1 MFQNH
6 VRWFQENRVA
16 GIVAEIEGNKKY
28 DWLRSY
34 YPVGIYN
41 YDKLDRPIFYERLG
55 LLDIKGVLGKFSAEE
70 ALRYFIYLHER
81 LEIAFAEARRR
92 TGKPIDNAFIV
103 EDLTGLGFAALYKP
117 GLDLIH
123 TAQSISQDQ
132 YPETAGRVVII
143 NTPKV
148 FTFIWGIIKPWID
161 ENTLSKVEILGYEF
175 KEQMGAAVAKELLP
189 KEWGGSCATPLQKG
203 GSVGFTGNNVT
214 LIAQLTS
221 CGLRRGGES
230 NLDRTLTVSSSH
242 EVVVDVVPDTW
253 ISYQFS
259 TAEHDIGFGIVFGPS
274 RETVLPLA
282 RYDCHTDPCQG
293 RFQARKAGKYTL
305 MFDNSFSMFR
315 SKQLTYKVFVQ
326 APGDQTMIDAPAI

>member
-1 MFQNH
+1 
-6 VRWFQENRVA
+6 
-16 GIVAEIEGNKKY
+16 
-28 DWLRSY
+28 
-34 YPVGIYN
+34 
-41 YDKLDRPIFYERLG
+41 
-55 LLDIKGVLGKFSAEE
+55 
-70 ALRYFIYLHER
+70 
-81 LEIAFAEARRR
+81 
-92 TGKPIDNAFIV
+92 
-103 EDLTGLGFAALYKP
+103 
-117 GLDLIH
+117 
-123 TAQSISQDQ
+123 
-132 YPETAGRVVII
+132 
-143 NTPKV
+143 
-148 FTFIWGIIKPWID
+148 
-161 ENTLSKVEILGYEF
+161 
-175 KEQMGAAVAKELLP
+175 MGAAVAKELLP

-203 GSVGFTGNNVT
+203 GSVG
-214 LIAQLTS
+214 
-221 CGLRRGGES
+221 GGES